1 MKIDIKT
8 GLTAEMVESRK
19 LEGQENI
26 AQNTMTKTTGQIVG
40 ENVFTLFNL
49 MNLVIAIAL
58 FMVGAYS
65 NMLFVVII
73 GLNVSIGIYQE
84 IKAKK
89 TVEKLSLLSVPQVML
104 LRDGKE

>member
-1 MKIDIKT
+1 
-8 GLTAEMVESRK
+8 
-19 LEGQENI
+19 
-26 AQNTMTKTTGQIVG
+26 
-40 ENVFTLFNL
+40 